1 MILAQVL
8 LWYIYNF
15 SFKNNKILFLI
26 TILIGFFAAI
36 LASLGVGLL
45 VPTISS
51 LINDNSTNYFSVILN
66 QVLFFFSLEYNIFN
80 SLLIASSLIFLG
92 DLFAYISSII
102 SSYLTKIA
110 LVDSRTTL
118 FKVILFEDFNIDIS

>member
-1 MILAQVL
+1 MIIAIELI
-8 LWYIYNF
+8 WYIYNF

-51 LINDNSTNYFSVILN
+51 LINDNSTNYFFFVLN

-80 SLLIASSLIFLG
+80 SLLIASLLIFLG

-110 LVDSRTTL
+110 
-118 FKVILFEDFNIDIS
+118 